1 MNCCQNCFTDREIKA
16 IISELSINKGDCDV
30 CGSEESTLVNIED
43 LTDFFS
49 PILDLYVPDDTSN
62 TSIHEILK
70 IEWNIFRNIDCSET
84 ILNEMFAGSAY
95 QELFNHNVRPEY
107 TGSAKSIEIWG
118 SFTDE
123 IKTKNR
129 FFITNNVFVLEVI
142 EKLLKYH
149 TFDLKAGTLLYRSR
163 ICESPIGLPA
173 IELGAPN
180 SGKAR
185 PGRANPSGISYLYLA
200 KSEETTLY
208 EVRASFLDYV
218 SVGKFE
224 LLEDL
229 KVVSL
234 SDIHNISPF
243 SPDLDLKEYVSNKNI
258 LQQFSTALS
267 KPLRRK
273 DSDLE
278 YLPSQYLCEFIKSLG
293 IDGVEYI
300 SAMHEGGVNYAFFDQ
315 TKFKL
320 IDSTTK
326 EVKKV
331 LIETELADW

>member
-1 MNCCQNCFTDREIKA
+1 MNCCQYCFSDREIKA
-16 IISELSINKGDCDV
+16 IISELSKNDGDCDV
-30 CGSEESTLVNIED
+30 CGSTQSPIINIEE
-43 LTDFFS
+43 LTDFFT
-49 PILDLYVPDDTSN
+49 PVMDLYVPDDTSN
-62 TSIHEILK
+62 SSIHEILK
-70 IEWNIFRNIDCSET
+70 AEWNIFRNNAYSKT
-84 ILNEMFAGSAY
+84 ILNEMFEGSSY
-95 QELFNHNVRPEY
+95 KELFNHNVKPEY
-107 TGSAKSIEIWG
+107 NDSTKSIEIWS

-129 FFITNNVFVLEVI
+129 FFITNNVFVLDVI

-149 TFDLKAGTLLYRSR
+149 TFDLKAGKLLYRSR
-163 ICESPIGLPA
+163 ICESPTGLPA
-173 IELGAPN
+173 IDLGAPN

-224 LLEDL
+224 LLEDV
-229 KVVSL
+229 KVVAL
-234 SDIHNISPF
+234 SDIRNISPF

-315 TKFKL
+315 SKFKL
-320 IDSTTK
+320 IGATTK

-331 LIETELADW
+331 LIETELAAT